1 MNTIHQIPHQAV
13 TAHAASQ
20 NAGEGHIA
28 HRGIVARTRG
38 RIHGPVNRLVSP
50 GTSGNLIKPFVF
62 LDYFD
67 FPSMGETMFPMHPHS
82 GIATTTVLL
91 EGGMRYE
98 DTTGARGELAAGSV
112 EWMRAGKGVWHDGV
126 PLPGRRLR
134 GYQLWVAM
142 PEALELSAAQS
153 QYLDPSA
160 VPRSG
165 NVRVILGEYQGV
177 RSPVNSPEGIQYLH
191 VSLDAGE
198 RIELTPPAGHDVA
211 WLHVGTGA
219 LTSGMERIEN
229 ELVIFEDGEQALR
242 FSAERPTDFVFGTA
256 RKHPNDLVLGRYS
269 VHTSHAAL
277 QRGEQEIDRLGEQL
291 RARGR
296 AA

>member
-1 MNTIHQIPHQAV
+1 MTLPQEESRRVDDTRA
-13 TAHAASQ
+13 
-20 NAGEGHIA
+20 E
-28 HRGIVARTRG
+28 HRGIAARSRG
-38 RIHGPVNRLVSP
+38 RRHGPVNRLASP
-50 GTSGNLIKPFVF
+50 GTEGGLLKPFVF

-67 FPSMGETMFPMHPHS
+67 FPSTGQTMFPMHPHS

-98 DTTGARGELAAGSV
+98 DTTGARGELEAGSV

-134 GYQLWVAM
+134 GYQLWVAL

-160 VPRSG
+160 VPQSG

-191 VSLDAGE
+191 VSLAAGE
-198 RIELTPPAGHDVA
+198 RIDLTPPAGHDVA
-211 WLHVGTGA
+211 WLHVGRGA
-219 LTSGMERIEN
+219 LLSGTERIAD
-229 ELVIFEDGEQALR
+229 ELVIFEDGKQAFHL
-242 FSAERPTDFVFGTA
+242 SAERPTDFVFGTA
-256 RKHPNDLVLGRYS
+256 RKHPHDLVLGRYS

-277 QRGEQEIDRLGEQL
+277 QRGEQEIDRLGEGL
-291 RARGR
+291 RASGR
-296 AA
+296 AV